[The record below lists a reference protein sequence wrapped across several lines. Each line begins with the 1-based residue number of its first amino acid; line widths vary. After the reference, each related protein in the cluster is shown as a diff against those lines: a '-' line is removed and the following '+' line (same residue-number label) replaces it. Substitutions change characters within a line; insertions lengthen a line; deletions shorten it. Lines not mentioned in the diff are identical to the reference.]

1 MYIHLCMHINIF
13 KVFKVA
19 YYIHTKKRFNQ
30 SQMQIDVFNVFN
42 RYIIIHCV
50 RPSTPI
56 THFLLSPSH
65 VCNCCKSYRKRQKWY
80 RQSQWPTT
88 SPPMYL
94 YNQPLPCLCYSVAFI
109 RKVVRGPGVGLGVEV
124 VSPRYRINSIYL
136 DIEWSYLEFDCTGLR
151 WNDLIYSI
159 TIYIKLILHR
169 INSINLDSE
178 WTKSIEFDIISSL

>member
-19 YYIHTKKRFNQ
+19 YYIHKKKKRFNQ

-50 RPSTPI
+50 RVKAIGSGRNGIDNLSDRP
-56 THFLLSPSH
+56 LL
-65 VCNCCKSYRKRQKWY
+65 
-80 RQSQWPTT
+80 
-88 SPPMYL
+88 
-94 YNQPLPCLCYSVAFI
+94 LPCISITNHFPVSVFSVAFI

-151 WNDLIYSI
+151 
-159 TIYIKLILHR
+159 
-169 INSINLDSE
+169 
-178 WTKSIEFDIISSL
+178 